1 MVDFVWPKTGN
12 YFYRGPNVVTK
23 VDTIFCTEKNVAIS
37 YVNKPSKTIK
47 SNRFPTFLF
56 WSTFFVSKLKCG
68 EFVLVNFFM
77 STISTVKSGE
87 YFVSTFKSGEF
98 YHSLLILFTSLYIL
112 FSLIY
117 MQLQMIGLSVI
128 YENLTLI
135 YDLRNTQMHAF

>member
-1 MVDFVWPKTGN
+1 MYRKKCGDFICEQTVEN
-12 YFYRGPNVVTK
+12 YCV
-23 VDTIFCTEKNVAIS
+23 ESIS
-37 YVNKPSKTIK
+37 YFSV
-47 SNRFPTFLF
+47 LVD
-56 WSTFFVSKLKCG
+56 FFVSKLKCG
-68 EFVLVNFFM
+68 EFVLVDFFM

-87 YFVSTFKSGEF
+87 YIVSTFKSGEF